1 MKIIEADVIIVGG
14 GLSGLTAATQ
24 AAEKGA
30 SVICLEKNGT
40 TGGAANMGMAFFA
53 VESHVQRNQMDAW
66 TKDEAFRFIMDY
78 NHWKAMPKQ

>member
-30 SVICLEKNGT
+30 SVICLEK
-40 TGGAANMGMAFFA
+40 A
-53 VESHVQRNQMDAW
+53 EQRAEPPTW
-66 TKDEAFRFIMDY
+66 EWHFS
-78 NHWKAMPKQ
+78 P